1 MAVFKIIY
9 EKDSSLF
16 HASTNHFYNGLLSE
30 FVDNDSEYTEYHAL
44 FARLLAVKENLHVCT
59 DLPVKIN
66 HKTISNQIIRYKDSF
81 KLPEGYLRV
90 PLMLYWE
97 DGEQERAIAFSK
109 TTYIEAKGCYYC
121 MTEPDTEFSE
131 CRNEILALCLNEK
144 YTEDIFRAFNE
155 MVEGKR
161 AVGAIQRYYDHRYLE
176 NVDEMKDECVRLSTE
191 IFDEAK
197 KHVIGVEERN
207 EIIYAAILRAFLI
220 KKALY
225 VQYMMSKDLL
235 TNRHE
240 GDVKKQRQ
248 FAKAYSDEVPI
259 VSLSA
264 LWRYGNEEQENKE
277 AE

>member
-1 MAVFKIIY
+1 MAVYRIIN
-9 EKDSSLF
+9 EKDSGLF
-16 HASTNHFYNGLLSE
+16 HASTNHFYNGFLTE
-30 FVDNDSEYTEYHAL
+30 FVDNDSEYTEFHTL
-44 FARLLAVKENLHVCT
+44 FNRLLAVKNDLRICV

-90 PLMLYWE
+90 PVMLYWQ
-97 DGEQERAIAFSK
+97 DGEQERALALLTS
-109 TTYIEAKGCYYC
+109 TYIEAKGCYYC

-131 CRNEILALCLNEK
+131 CRNEILTMCLKEK
-144 YTEDIFRAFNE
+144 YTEDIFKAFNE
-155 MVEGKR
+155 MIEGKR
-161 AVGAIQRYYDHRYLE
+161 AVGAIQRYYDHRYLGT
-176 NVDEMKDECVRLSTE
+176 VDEMKDECVRLSNE
-191 IFDEAK
+191 IFEDAK
-197 KHVIGVEERN
+197 NKVVGLEERN
-207 EIIYAAILRAFLI
+207 DVIYNAILRAFLI

-248 FAKAYSDEVPI
+248 FAKAYADEVPI

-264 LWRYGNEEQENKE
+264 LWRYGNEEVRE